1 MNSGRML
8 FGGLIAALGAIFLL
22 DTAGVVEAGDVIGG
36 WWPVAIVALGVFQ
49 GMAGGATRRSA
60 TVLVLV
66 GLGLLAV
73 TSGLLGS
80 DAWGYVWPV
89 ALVLIG
95 FWILLG
101 WGHRYGSRPADDE
114 EVDGI
119 AVLGSARLATR
130 SQSFRRASVTAVLGG
145 VTLDLSEAKP
155 IEGGAAIT
163 ITSLLGG
170 VAVLVPHG
178 WLVEIRGLPLLGGWD
193 DTTDRAA
200 VGADPPRL
208 EIQVLVALGGVEV
221 KHPAGRWK

>member
-1 MNSGRML
+1 MNSGRTL
-8 FGGLIAALGAIFLL
+8 FGALVAGLGILFLL
-22 DTAGVVEAGDVIGG
+22 DATGAVDAGEVISR
-36 WWPVAIVALGVFQ
+36 WWPAAIVALGVFQ
-49 GMAGGATRRSA
+49 GMAGSTRRSA

-73 TSGLLGS
+73 TSGILGS
-80 DAWGYVWPV
+80 AAWGYVWPV
-89 ALVLIG
+89 ALVLVG
-95 FWILLG
+95 LWILFG
-101 WGHRYGSRPADDE
+101 WGNRYGSRPADDE

-130 SQSFRRASVTAVLGG
+130 SQSFRRASVTAILGG
-145 VTLDLSEAKP
+145 VTLDLSEARP
-155 IEGGAAIT
+155 VAGGATVT

-170 VAVLVPHG
+170 VAVLVPPG

-193 DTTDRAA
+193 DTTDRSA

-208 EIQVLVALGGVEV
+208 EVQVLVALGGIEV